1 MSIKEIKA
9 PSTLTCVG
17 KSFCKIYNHSH
28 MSNHWVEGALSYYTE
43 HLKVANTHKNKNT
56 GMQKQ
61 DVLPTCMHQSEII

>member
-1 MSIKEIKA
+1 
-9 PSTLTCVG
+9 
-17 KSFCKIYNHSH
+17 